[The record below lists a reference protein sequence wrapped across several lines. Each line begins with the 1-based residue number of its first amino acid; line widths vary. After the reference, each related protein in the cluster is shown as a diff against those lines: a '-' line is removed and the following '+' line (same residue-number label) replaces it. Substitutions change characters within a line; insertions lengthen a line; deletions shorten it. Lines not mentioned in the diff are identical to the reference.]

1 MDITL
6 VVINIVNRWT
16 MVSKNKVPILY
27 YWDES
32 QDLESQIVNDD
43 KFKTIYLSDL
53 TLDDYN
59 QLDLIYFKYKIIDG
73 KEIYNENT
81 IELNKLISFND
92 FNSKKIIDSII
103 RKRFDDFFN
112 KSMGYMPRLPS
123 QKIEEYVVNNY
134 KFIKNQYQEKLYKM
148 TFVNWVRSEISKEL
162 SSDNCN
168 IIIQNLINI
177 LKDEN

>member
-16 MVSKNKVPILY
+16 MVSKNKTPILY

-32 QDLESQIVNDD
+32 QVLESQIVNDD
-43 KFKTIYLSDL
+43 KFKSIYLDDL

-73 KEIYNENT
+73 KEIYDENT
-81 IELNKLISFND
+81 IELNKLINFND

-112 KSMGYMPRLPS
+112 KSMGYIPRLPS

-148 TFVNWVRSEISKEL
+148 TFINWVRSEISKEL
-162 SSDNCN
+162 SNDNCN
-168 IIIQNLINI
+168 IIIQNLTNI